1 MKTALNLAALGLPFM
16 LAGCAVGGSDEAPAA
31 GSLLEVE
38 IPADFTFATSR
49 GLTVRAAG
57 DAQVVAST
65 LAEVRLAG
73 GELIHRGPLTSP
85 VELAIPTAATALEV
99 TLRSAQGERTVQVP
113 VRGAEAVVT
122 VE

>member
-1 MKTALNLAALGLPFM
+1 ML

-31 GSLLEVE
+31 DSLLEVE

-57 DAQVVAST
+57 DAQVVAAT

-85 VELAIPTAATALEV
+85 VELAIPTAATGLEV
-99 TLRSAQGERTVQVP
+99 TLRSARGERTVQVP